1 MNLENSAF
9 VITGGASG
17 LGAATAEY
25 IVSKG
30 AKVVLADLNAEA
42 GQQMVEKLG
51 AANAVFSRCDVTVA
65 SEVQAAIDAALQNFG
80 NLRGAINCAGIAS
93 VQKVLDRDLNPAD
106 LDGFSRTINVNLV
119 GSYNVARLTA
129 AAMASQEATVDNERG
144 VIINT
149 ASIAAFDGQ
158 IGQAA
163 YSASKGGVVGMMLPL
178 AREFARH
185 GIRVLTVAPGV
196 FATPMMQTVP
206 EPARLQLEGSVP
218 FPKRLGNPS
227 EYGALIAHMIE
238 NTYLNGEVVRID
250 GGIRMI

>member
-1 MNLENSAF
+1 MQIQQQTFL
-9 VITGGASG
+9 ITGGASG

-25 IVSKG
+25 LVSKG
-30 AKVVLADLNAEA
+30 GKVVLADLNEATGAE
-42 GQQMVEKLG
+42 MVTKLG
-51 AANAVFSRCDVTVA
+51 QDNAVFSRCDVTSA
-65 SEVQAAIDAALQNFG
+65 EQVQTAIDLALSTFG
-80 NLRGAINCAGIAS
+80 GLAGVVNCAGIAA
-93 VQKVLDRDLNPAD
+93 VQKVLDRELVPMD
-106 LDGFSRTINVNLV
+106 LDGFARTINVNLV
-119 GSYNVARLTA
+119 GSFNVARLAA
-129 AAMASQEATVDNERG
+129 AAMAKLPAQEDGERG

-178 AREFARH
+178 ARELARH

-206 EPARLQLEGSVP
+206 EAARQQLEASVP
-218 FPKRLGNPS
+218 FPKRLGKPA

-250 GGIRMI
+250 GGIRMV

>member
-1 MNLENSAF
+1 MNLENNAF
-9 VITGGASG
+9 LITGGASG

-25 IVSKG
+25 LVSKG
-30 AKVVLADLNAEA
+30 AKVVLADLNEALGAE
-42 GQQMVEKLG
+42 MVAKLG
-51 AANAVFSRCDVTVA
+51 AANAVFSRCDVTSPA
-65 SEVQAAIDAALQNFG
+65 DVQTAIDMALSQFG

-93 VQKVLDRDLNPAD
+93 VQKVLDRDLKPAD
-106 LDGFSRTINVNLV
+106 LESFSRTININLV

-129 AAMASQEATVDNERG
+129 AAMAKQDAATDNERG

-158 IGQAA
+158 IGQAG

-206 EPARLQLEGSVP
+206 EPARLQLEASVP
-218 FPKRLGNPS
+218 FPKRLGHPA
-227 EYGALIAHMIE
+227 EYGSLIAHMLE
-238 NTYLNGEVVRID
+238 NTYLNGEVVRVD

>member
-1 MNLENSAF
+1 MKLENNVF
-9 VITGGASG
+9 LITGGASG

-25 IVSKG
+25 IVKKG
-30 AKVVLADLNAEA
+30 ARVVLADLNVEA
-42 GQQMVEKLG
+42 GGAMVEKLG
-51 AANAVFSRCDVTVA
+51 AANALFSRCDITSA
-65 SEVQAAIDAALQNFG
+65 ADVQAAIAAAESLG
-80 NLRGAINCAGIAS
+80 TLAGVVNCAGVAA
-93 VQKVLDRDLNPAD
+93 VQKVLDRDLVPAD
-106 LDGFSRTINVNLV
+106 LDGFAKVVNINLV
-119 GSYNVARLTA
+119 GSYNVARLAA
-129 AAMASQEATVDNERG
+129 AAMAKQEATADGERG

-158 IGQAA
+158 IGQAS

-196 FATPMMQTVP
+196 FNTPMMQTVP
-206 EPARLQLEGSVP
+206 EPARLQLEQSVP
-218 FPKRLGNPS
+218 FPKRLGKPT